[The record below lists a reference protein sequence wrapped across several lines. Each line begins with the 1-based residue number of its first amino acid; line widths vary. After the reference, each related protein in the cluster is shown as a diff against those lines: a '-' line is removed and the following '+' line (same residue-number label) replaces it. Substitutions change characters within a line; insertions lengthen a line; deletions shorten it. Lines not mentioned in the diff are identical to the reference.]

1 MTDVTHVIIDEI
13 HERSLDSDFLL
24 IIIRDLLP
32 KYVIV
37 AAAAAVACAT
47 LILCTASGAQT
58 CE

>member
-1 MTDVTHVIIDEI
+1 MTHVIIDEI

-37 AAAAAVACAT
+37 VDAAAAARAT

>member
-37 AAAAAVACAT
+37 VAAAAAARAT